1 MITNN
6 TNNTTN
12 INIDI
17 NTIKDFL
24 IDNYKQIFLFI
35 LVFVIIFMV
44 EYITNINSVLYGVT
58 QIPGITTA
66 AQLSKDII
74 PKNKKIK
81 RNKKK

>member
-1 MITNN
+1 MITNNNTNN
-6 TNNTTN
+6 TNNSN
-12 INIDI
+12 I

-35 LVFVIIFMV
+35 LVFVIIFIV
-44 EYITNINSVLYGVT
+44 EYITNINSVLYGVS

-66 AQLSKDII
+66 VQLSKDII

-81 RNKKK
+81 K